1 MHDIHNA
8 YIHVQ
13 VMLYIMSYIMYG
25 PMKSTHVI
33 VGGDSIVN
41 ASRQRH
47 MSSDLIATVTGD
59 LNAIANG
66 TLYFYYPFA

>member
-1 MHDIHNA
+1 MVDVLYVFVLFQNLTRYCVMHDIHNA

-33 VGGDSIVN
+33 VGGVQYSKR
-41 ASRQRH
+41 SRQRTC
-47 MSSDLIATVTGD
+47 LVT
-59 LNAIANG
+59 
-66 TLYFYYPFA
+66 